1 MEFFIPGFCI
11 LFVTVTLSYFIIPKA
26 TPLIASILSVIF
38 LLFGVYEH
46 YLLFAS
52 EYRLSTWQ
60 EGLKAY
66 APGVMIFVILIFII
80 YSIFAFFTNGSVPIP
95 SMPSIPSIPSM
106 PSKNAVTNA
115 IMESANGISNSFSNT
130 KNALMN
136 IKPTNTNK
144 NTNKNTNINKNKN
157 KMSTSFLETI

>member
-11 LFVTVTLSYFIIPKA
+11 LFVTITLSYFIIPKA

-60 EGLKAY
+60 EGLKVY

-95 SMPSIPSIPSM
+95 SIPTMNI
-106 PSKNAVTNA
+106 PSKNTITDA
-115 IMESANGISNSFSNT
+115 IMESANGISNSISNT

-136 IKPTNTNK
+136 IKPTNTQNK
-144 NTNKNTNINKNKN
+144 NTNTNKNKN